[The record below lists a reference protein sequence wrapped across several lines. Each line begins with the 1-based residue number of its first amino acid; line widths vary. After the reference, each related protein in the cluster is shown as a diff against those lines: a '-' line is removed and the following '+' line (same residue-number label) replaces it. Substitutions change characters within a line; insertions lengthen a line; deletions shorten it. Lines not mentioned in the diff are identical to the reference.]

1 MRKLLLILLALT
13 VIGFLAWYGYHV
25 VMFKLEYRKYQK
37 VRAEQNEKL
46 KRMRD
51 EPLI

>member
-13 VIGFLAWYGYHV
+13 VIGFLAWYGYQI
-25 VMFKLEYRKYQK
+25 VMAKLAYKKYLK
-37 VRAEQNEKL
+37 VRAEQNETFN
-46 KRMRD
+46 RMRN

>member
-1 MRKLLLILLALT
+1 MRNLLLFLLALT

-25 VMFKLEYRKYQK
+25 VVTKLEYRKYKK
-37 VRAEQNEKL
+37 VRDAQNEKL
-46 KRMRD
+46 NRMRN